1 MVVVS
6 GTGSICYGIDA
17 KGTIYR
23 TGGWNHILSDEGS
36 AFYLGMQTMRLAA
49 EDLDER
55 TKCPYLTRMFMEKSG
70 LDTLEKI
77 DLFVNEH
84 LFDKSE
90 IACFSMIACEAAK
103 QGDPQA
109 EGILKDCAEKIWK
122 LIEDT
127 ARKAGWTR
135 QSQESF
141 ASGME
146 KPHLW
151 LWGRVLVK
159 NEIIRDEVVK
169 RVRQVMPEIAVA
181 VPETSAL
188 DLALM
193 LAGKIR

>member
-90 IACFSMIACEAAK
+90 IARFSMIACEAAK

-135 QSQESF
+135 QSQESL
-141 ASGME
+141 ANGME

-151 LWGRVLVK
+151 LWGSVLVK

-188 DLALM
+188 DLALR